1 MSKAFGVMGGY
12 VCCARPLVEFYVH
25 KARPFLFSS
34 SHPPA
39 VVAACIAAIDV
50 METEPQWHERLWENA
65 RFFKEGLARLG
76 FNTGTSVT
84 PITPVII
91 GSGAKAARFSDAL
104 FEAGVFAQGIYFPMV
119 SEEKSRVRTIVMA
132 THTHVDL
139 EEALDAFGRVGR
151 SLGVI

>member
-1 MSKAFGVMGGY
+1 
-12 VCCARPLVEFYVH
+12 
-25 KARPFLFSS
+25 
-34 SHPPA
+34 
-39 VVAACIAAIDV
+39 
-50 METEPQWHERLWENA
+50 
-65 RFFKEGLARLG
+65 
-76 FNTGTSVT
+76 
-84 PITPVII
+84 VIV

-132 THTHVDL
+132 THTQPDL